1 MYKLFLR
8 EKNINTE
15 NIKISKH
22 REKKIN
28 RFGVH
33 ERNFEQIPQP
43 LIYHRRLDQ
52 LK

>member
-22 REKKIN
+22 REKKSTDLEYMSEISN
-28 RFGVH
+28 KFH
-33 ERNFEQIPQP
+33 N
-43 LIYHRRLDQ
+43 H
-52 LK
+52 